1 MKFMT
6 RCLAVIFCV
15 WAEVAAADAGLSR
28 PDHAAI
34 ASAHPLA
41 TAAGMEVL
49 DAGGNAFDAAV
60 AVSAA
65 LAVVEPAGSGLG
77 GGGFWL
83 LSFAPGDARGA
94 VVVDGR
100 EVAPAAATRDMYLDA
115 DGEPVPRASVDGP
128 LAAGIPGSP
137 AALEHLAVNYGRL
150 PLAQSLQPAIRLAR
164 EGFPASERLV
174 AGLQFKETLLNRW
187 PAAPAVYLRGG
198 KAPPVGET
206 IFNPDLADTLEAIA
220 HNGADG
226 FYKGKVAR
234 KLVRGARAAGGI
246 WTMEDLASYRVTERE
261 PLYADF
267 GAYKILSAPP
277 PSAGGVAL
285 INALNILEGFRLDQ
299 LDSATRKHLVVEAM
313 RRAFRDRAAYLG
325 DPDFVDVPVAR
336 LTHRFYA
343 DGQRTSIKLDRATAS
358 ADLPSVLADSGG
370 GADTTH
376 FSVLDRDGNMVA
388 ATMSINFWFGSGFMA
403 PGTGVLLNNE
413 MDDFSIK
420 PGVPNG
426 YELIGA
432 DANAIEPGKRM
443 LSSMTPTIVQS
454 SQHGYAILGTPGG
467 SRIISMVLLGTM
479 AFLEGATAGEIVAT
493 PRYHHQY
500 LPDSITYERDAFND
514 DERAALQARGHTLRP
529 SGRNYGNLQ
538 VITWDPATGKVQ
550 AASDP
555 RGEGA
560 GLVY

>member
-1 MKFMT
+1 MASP
-6 RCLAVIFCV
+6 LAAV
-15 WAEVAAADAGLSR
+15 ADAVE
-28 PDHAAI
+28 PVPEKAAI

-41 TAAGMEVL
+41 TQAGMDIL
-49 DAGGNAFDAAV
+49 AAGGNAFDAAV

-83 LSFAPGDARGA
+83 LDAAGPAAP

-100 EVAPAAATRDMYLDA
+100 EVAPGAATRDMYLDEA
-115 DGEPVPRASVDGP
+115 GEPIPRASVDGP

-137 AALEHLAVNYGRL
+137 AALEHIAARYGKL
-150 PLAQSLQPAIRLAR
+150 PLSQSLQPAIRLAR
-164 EGFPASERLV
+164 DGYPASERLV
-174 AGLQFKETLLNRW
+174 AGLRYKETLLNRW
-187 PAAPAVYLRGG
+187 PAAAKVYLRDG
-198 KAPPVGET
+198 KAPQVGET
-206 IFNPDLADTLEAIA
+206 IKNPDLAKTLTAIA
-220 HNGADG
+220 DRGADG
-226 FYKGKVAR
+226 FYKGRVAR
-234 KLVRGARAAGGI
+234 RLVRGARAAGGI
-246 WTMEDLASYRVTERE
+246 WTLDDLANYEVRERA
-261 PLYADF
+261 PLQADF
-267 GAYKILSAPP
+267 GDYRIVTAPP

-285 INALNILEGFRLDQ
+285 INALHILDGYRMTD
-299 LDSATRKHLVVEAM
+299 LDSTTQKHLVVEAM

-325 DPDFVDVPVAR
+325 DPDFVDVPVKR
-336 LTHRFYA
+336 LTHRYYA
-343 DGQRTSIKLDRATAS
+343 EGQRTSINIDRATAS
-358 ADLPSVLADSGG
+358 ASLPGVLDDANGG
-370 GADTTH
+370 TQTTH

-432 DANAIEPGKRM
+432 DANAIAPGKRM
-443 LSSMTPTIVQS
+443 LSSMTPTIVS
-454 SQHGYAILGTPGG
+454 SNEHGHAILGTPGG
-467 SRIISMVLLGTM
+467 SRIISMVLLGTLG
-479 AFLEGATAGEIVAT
+479 FLDGLDASEMVAL

-500 LPDSITYERDAFND
+500 MPDSITYER
-514 DERAALQARGHTLRP
+514 AALSEAEQKTLQAFGHKLRP

-538 VITWDPATGKVQ
+538 VITWDPQSGEVE

-560 GLVY
+560 GRVY